1 MTIETNAADQLV
13 TIRDFLRYAISRFN
27 QAGLAFGHGAST
39 AFDDAAYLVLEGL
52 KLPIDTLEPFLDAR
66 LMPDERRRLADLI
79 EARVAT
85 RKPTPYLLN
94 RAYIQGVPFYVD
106 ERVIVPRSFIGE
118 LIHSEFFGGD
128 EFTLIEDL
136 SSIET
141 VLDLCTGSASLAILA
156 AGVFENAE
164 IDAVDLSPDA
174 LEVAKI
180 NVAEHGLGNRI
191 ELYEGDLF
199 APLGDKRYDLI
210 LTNPPY
216 VDEIAMEELPEEYR
230 HEPEMALA
238 SGLDAIHER
247 DAGFTGQDFLKGAR
261 AAYEMI
267 VTAFAQGDTR
277 TLKGLLAKDV
287 YDDFTHVIGERQK
300 RGETVETRFVS
311 LDDAVI
317 QDAGLQDQTAHVTVR
332 FTSNLVTA
340 TRDKDGEVVDGNP
353 DTVTEVHDVWTFA
366 RETASNDPNWK
377 LVATGDA

>member
-1 MTIETNAADQLV
+1 MTLESSPADQLV
-13 TIRDFLRYAISRFN
+13 TIRDYLRYAISRFN

-66 LMPDERRRLADLI
+66 LMPDERKRLADLI
-79 EARVAT
+79 EARITT
-85 RKPTPYLLN
+85 RKPTPYLVK

-118 LIHSEFFGGD
+118 LLYSEFFGGD

-136 SSIET
+136 SSVET

-156 AGVFENAE
+156 ADVFGNAE

-238 SGLDAIHER
+238 SGLD
-247 DAGFTGQDFLKGAR
+247 
-261 AAYEMI
+261 
-267 VTAFAQGDTR
+267 
-277 TLKGLLAKDV
+277 GLD
-287 YDDFTHVIGERQK
+287 
-300 RGETVETRFVS
+300 
-311 LDDAVI
+311 
-317 QDAGLQDQTAHVTVR
+317 TVR
-332 FTSNLVTA
+332 RILEAAPAHLNPGGGILCEIGAGREIIEAEYPHLDFFWLDTDESE
-340 TRDKDGEVVDGNP
+340 GEVFWLSAQSLGVANL
-353 DTVTEVHDVWTFA
+353 DTEDFED
-366 RETASNDPNWK
+366 ETPAD
-377 LVATGDA
+377 D